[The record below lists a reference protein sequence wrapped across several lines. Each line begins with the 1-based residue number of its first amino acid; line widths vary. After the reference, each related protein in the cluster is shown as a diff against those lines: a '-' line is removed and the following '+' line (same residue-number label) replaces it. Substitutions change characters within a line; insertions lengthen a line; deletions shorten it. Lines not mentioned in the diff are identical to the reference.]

1 MYGAN
6 TEQAPPRFRE
16 RRPMAKAIL
25 GIDLTGLDVLIV
37 EDDAASSF
45 LVARVLSKYGARVDT
60 AIDGSEALARFEEKR
75 YPVIVTDICMPG
87 MDGLELAERIRRLD
101 NNTQII
107 ATSAHSET
115 DFLISAIE
123 LGFNDY
129 FLKPFNI
136 DKLLWAVKRCADAR
150 SNRQQLED
158 EREKFRAVVDCLGEA
173 ITIKD
178 LDYRIQY
185 QNRAMTNMYGDRIG
199 SACYSVFGLESPC
212 QECPTLKTL
221 KDGKP
226 HSSCR
231 NYQLDGASHYI
242 ESTASLLRNSRGT
255 ITGTVE
261 IIRDIGERARNEQIM
276 RDMAFLDPLT
286 GLPNRRLFEDRLVQA
301 IAESRRYGKQFGLMT
316 LDLDNFKEINDSFG
330 HEAGDQVLREA
341 ADRIRTCCKRDL
353 DTISRHGGDE
363 FCVIITD
370 CRGKEQL
377 SAVVD
382 QLLVQFSQP
391 FQLADSQVKVT
402 TSIGISIFPDNGTER
417 KELEIASDRAMY
429 AAKKAGRNTYRF
441 WEPYPRPLAGV

>member
-1 MYGAN
+1 M
-6 TEQAPPRFRE
+6 T
-16 RRPMAKAIL
+16 KAVPA
-25 GIDLTGLDVLIV
+25 IDLNGLDVLIV
-37 EDDAASSF
+37 EDDAASAL
-45 LVARVLSKYGARVDT
+45 LVSRALSNHGARVDT
-60 AIDGSEALARFEEKR
+60 ARSGREALARFEEKP

-87 MDGLELAERIRRLD
+87 MGGLELVERIRQLD
-101 NNTQII
+101 KNTQII

-123 LGFNDY
+123 LGFKDY
-129 FLKPFNI
+129 FLKPLKI
-136 DKLLWAVKRCADAR
+136 EKLLWAVKRCADTN
-150 SNRQQLED
+150 SDRQRLED
-158 EREKFRAVVDCLGEA
+158 EREKFRTVVESLGEA

-185 QNRAMTNMYGDRIG
+185 QNRAMTEMFGDRTG
-199 SACYSVFGLESPC
+199 SACYKTFGLESPC
-212 QECPTLKTL
+212 HECPTIKTL

-226 HSSCR
+226 HTSSR
-231 NYQLDGASHYI
+231 NYQLDGTCFNI
-242 ESTASLLRNSRGT
+242 ESTASLLRDSRGT

-261 IIRDIGERARNEQIM
+261 IIRDIGERTRNEQIM
-276 RDMAFLDPLT
+276 REMAFIDPLT

-301 IAESRRYGKQFGLMT
+301 IAKSRRYGKRFGLLT

-370 CRGKEQL
+370 CGGKEQL
-377 SAVVD
+377 TAIVD
-382 QLLVQFSQP
+382 QLLVRFAQP
-391 FQLADSQVKVT
+391 FQLAGSQVKVT

-441 WEPYPRPLAGV
+441 WEPYPRTIPAL

>member
-1 MYGAN
+1 M
-6 TEQAPPRFRE
+6 T
-16 RRPMAKAIL
+16 KAAR
-25 GIDLTGLDVLIV
+25 GINLKGLDVLVV
-37 EDDAASSF
+37 EDDAASAL
-45 LVARVLSKYGARVDT
+45 LVSRALSKHGARVDT
-60 AIDGSEALARFEEKR
+60 ASNGSEALARFEEKR

-87 MDGLELAERIRRLD
+87 MDGLELVERIRQLD
-101 NNTQII
+101 KNTQII
-107 ATSAHSET
+107 ATSAHSDT

-129 FLKPFNI
+129 FLKPLKI
-136 DKLLWAVKRCADAR
+136 EKLLWAVKRCADTC
-150 SNRQQLED
+150 SDRQQLED
-158 EREKFRAVVDCLGEA
+158 EREKFRAVVESLGEA

-185 QNRAMTNMYGDRIG
+185 QNSAMTKMFGDRTG
-199 SACYSVFGLESPC
+199 SACYTVFGLENPC
-212 QECPTLKTL
+212 QECPTIKTL

-231 NYQLDGASHYI
+231 NYQLEGTSFNI
-242 ESTASLLRNSRGT
+242 ESTASLLRDSRGT
-255 ITGTVE
+255 VTGTVE
-261 IIRDIGERARNEQIM
+261 IVRDIGERTRNEQIM

-301 IAESRRYGKQFGLMT
+301 IAKSRRYGKQFGLLT

-341 ADRIRTCCKRDL
+341 AERIRTCCKRDL

-370 CRGKEQL
+370 CGGKEQL
-377 SAVVD
+377 SAIVN
-382 QLLVQFSQP
+382 QLLVQFAEP
-391 FQLADSQVKVT
+391 FQLSGSPVKVT

-441 WEPYPRPLAGV
+441 WEPYPRPHPAF

>member
-1 MYGAN
+1 M
-6 TEQAPPRFRE
+6 T
-16 RRPMAKAIL
+16 KAIL
-25 GIDLTGLDVLIV
+25 GIDLNGLDVLVV
-37 EDDAASSF
+37 EDDAASSL
-45 LVARVLSKYGARVDT
+45 LVSRALSKYGARVDT

-101 NNTQII
+101 KNTQII
-107 ATSAHSET
+107 ATSAHGET

-129 FLKPFNI
+129 FLKPLKI
-136 DKLLWAVKRCADAR
+136 EKLLWAVKRCADTN
-150 SNRQQLED
+150 SERQRLED
-158 EREKFRAVVDCLGEA
+158 ERDKFRAVVESLGEA

-178 LDYRIQY
+178 LEYRIQY
-185 QNRAMTNMYGDRIG
+185 QNRTMTKMFGDRTG
-199 SACYSVFGLESPC
+199 SACYKTFGLESPC
-212 QECPTLKTL
+212 PECPTIKTL

-231 NYQLDGASHYI
+231 NYQLDGTSFNI
-242 ESTASLLRNSRGT
+242 ESTASLLRDSRGT
-255 ITGTVE
+255 VTGTVE

-276 RDMAFLDPLT
+276 REMAFIDPLT
-286 GLPNRRLFEDRLVQA
+286 GLPNRRLFEDRLTQA
-301 IAESRRYGKQFGLMT
+301 IAKSRRYGKQFGLLT

-330 HEAGDQVLREA
+330 HEAGDRVLREA
-341 ADRIRTCCKRDL
+341 ADRIRFCCKRDL

-370 CRGKEQL
+370 CGGREQL
-377 SAVVD
+377 SAIAN
-382 QLLVQFSQP
+382 QLLDQFARP
-391 FQLADSQVKVT
+391 FHLADALATVT

-429 AAKKAGRNTYRF
+429 AAKKAGRNTCRF
-441 WEPYPRPLAGV
+441 WETYPRPHAAS